1 MGENIME
8 EKTAIEK
15 TTDKTAD
22 RTGGREDR
30 QPPVV
35 RLGRE
40 LKYQGTILKIYED
53 RVLANGHECRWDF
66 IHHDG
71 AAAVI
76 PVTAQGKILMVR
88 QYRNALDRFT
98 LEVPAGK
105 LDRPDEPTLECAARE
120 LEEETGYRAGTLEF
134 LISVNTTIAFC
145 DEHID
150 VYLARDL
157 QPSHQH
163 LDEDEVIQVEEW
175 TLEDLEE
182 MIFTGRITDAK
193 TMAAILAYAR
203 KYRSLPKDEQ
213 TKIPD
218 AK

>member
-1 MGENIME
+1 MERKAEE
-8 EKTAIEK
+8 EKMGKEMETKTDHTAGIENRK
-15 TTDKTAD
+15 
-22 RTGGREDR
+22 
-30 QPPVV
+30 PPVV
-35 RLGRE
+35 RIGRE

-53 RVLANGHECRWDF
+53 RVISNGHECRWDF

-76 PVTAQGKILMVR
+76 PVTEEGKILMVR

-98 LEVPAGK
+98 LEIPAGK
-105 LDRPDEPTLECAARE
+105 LDSPDEPTLDCAARE
-120 LEEETGYRAGTLEF
+120 LEEETGYRAESMEF

-150 VYLARDL
+150 IYLARDL
-157 QPSHQH
+157 KLSHQH

-175 TLEDLEE
+175 ELKDLEE
-182 MIFTGRITDAK
+182 MIFSGKITDAK

-203 KYRSLPKDEQ
+203 KYRS
-213 TKIPD
+213 
-218 AK
+218 

>member
-1 MGENIME
+1 MGKEMETKTDHTAGIENG
-8 EKTAIEK
+8 K
-15 TTDKTAD
+15 
-22 RTGGREDR
+22 
-30 QPPVV
+30 PPVV
-35 RLGRE
+35 RIGRE

-53 RVLANGHECRWDF
+53 RVISNGHECRWDF

-76 PVTAQGKILMVR
+76 PVTEEGKILMVR

-98 LEVPAGK
+98 LEIPAGK
-105 LDRPDEPTLECAARE
+105 LDSPDESTLDCAARE
-120 LEEETGYRAGTLEF
+120 LEEETGYRAESMEF

-150 VYLARDL
+150 IYLARDL
-157 QPSHQH
+157 KPSHQH

-175 TLEDLEE
+175 ELKDLEE
-182 MIFTGRITDAK
+182 MIFSGKITDAK

-203 KYRSLPKDEQ
+203 KYRS
-213 TKIPD
+213 
-218 AK
+218 

>member
-1 MGENIME
+1 MGEN
-8 EKTAIEK
+8 
-15 TTDKTAD
+15 
-22 RTGGREDR
+22 REDKGSDKMLDKVSGKASGIENGE
-30 QPPVV
+30 PPVV

-53 RVLANGHECRWDF
+53 RVISNGHECRWDF

-76 PVTAQGKILMVR
+76 PVTSEGKILMVR

-98 LEVPAGK
+98 LEIPAGK
-105 LDRPDEPTLECAARE
+105 LDSPDEPTLECASRE
-120 LEEETGYRAGTLEF
+120 LQEETGYRAESMEF

-150 VYLARDL
+150 IYLARDL
-157 QPSHQH
+157 KPSHQH

-175 TLEDLEE
+175 ELKDLEE
-182 MIFTGRITDAK
+182 MIYSGKITDAK

-203 KYRSLPKDEQ
+203 KYRS
-213 TKIPD
+213 
-218 AK
+218 

>member
-1 MGENIME
+1 MERKAEE
-8 EKTAIEK
+8 EKMGKEMETKTDHTAGIENGK
-15 TTDKTAD
+15 
-22 RTGGREDR
+22 
-30 QPPVV
+30 PPVV
-35 RLGRE
+35 RIGRE

-53 RVLANGHECRWDF
+53 RVISNGHECRWDF

-76 PVTAQGKILMVR
+76 PVTEEGKILMVR

-98 LEVPAGK
+98 LEIPAGK
-105 LDRPDEPTLECAARE
+105 LDSPDELTLDCAARE
-120 LEEETGYRAGTLEF
+120 LEEETGYRAESMEF

-150 VYLARDL
+150 IYLARDL
-157 QPSHQH
+157 KPSHQH

-175 TLEDLEE
+175 ELKDLEE
-182 MIFTGRITDAK
+182 MIFSGKITDAK

-203 KYRSLPKDEQ
+203 KYRS
-213 TKIPD
+213 
-218 AK
+218 